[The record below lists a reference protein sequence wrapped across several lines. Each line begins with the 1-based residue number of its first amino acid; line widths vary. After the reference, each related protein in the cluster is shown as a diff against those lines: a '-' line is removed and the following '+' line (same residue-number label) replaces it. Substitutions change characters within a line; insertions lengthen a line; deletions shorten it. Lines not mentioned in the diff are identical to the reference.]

1 MSPTPKKDHM
11 PKPVRKT
18 KESAGSRDKVFGLR
32 LRQRRTFLG
41 FSQQTLGDAVGMTFQ
56 QIQKYEHGT
65 NKISAARLI
74 DFSKVLNVSIN
85 YFYAGLGDIGEK
97 TPKGLVVSDNNQA
110 SLDEDPILKK
120 ESTQLLKYYYQIKDE
135 GLRKSVQKLVRQMAE
150 QSTKEA
156 PKGKK

>member
-1 MSPTPKKDHM
+1 MS
-11 PKPVRKT
+11 KPVRKT

-97 TPKGLVVSDNNQA
+97 TPKGLVVSDNSQA
-110 SLDEDPILKK
+110 TLDEDPILKK

-150 QSTKEA
+150 QSTKET

>member
-1 MSPTPKKDHM
+1 MIKNA
-11 PKPVRKT
+11 RKT

-41 FSQQTLGDAVGMTFQ
+41 YSQQTLGDAVGMTFQ

-74 DFSKVLNVSIN
+74 DFSKVLNVPVS

-97 TPKGLVVSDNNQA
+97 TPKGLAVSDVSQA
-110 SLDEDPILKK
+110 SLEDDPILKK

-135 GLRKSVQKLVRQMAE
+135 ALRKSVQKLVRQMAE
-150 QSTKEA
+150 QSKLMPA
-156 PKGKK
+156 KSKK